1 MNNVYAV
8 INPTTQLIIGYVQTT
23 QQIEKPI
30 LVESFSI
37 DTVEG
42 KQRKLLDVLLSDEEK
57 IVSQFN
63 PEIHRDLDIKN
74 ETCYWVILNG
84 QNIPVV
90 RDTSTVKKLKSAM
103 MNLNIDQNEKTLLID
118 LALNKHNFILKS
130 MKEKPRNKI
139 RLGDVIIHN
148 NELYFITAHEYEFPI
163 GQKIISMTELSPVHL
178 KIEEE
183 SIFRVGRSA
192 NIG

>member
-8 INPTTQLIIGYVQTT
+8 INPITQLIIGYVQTT
-23 QQIEKPI
+23 QQIEKPL

-42 KQRKLLDVLLSDEEK
+42 KQRKLLDTLLSNDEK
-57 IVSQFN
+57 IVSQFD
-63 PEIHRDLDIKN
+63 PKIHCDIDIKN
-74 ETCYWVILNG
+74 ETCYWIILNG

-103 MNLNIDQNEKTLLID
+103 LNLNIEKEVKDLLTD

-139 RLGDVIIHN
+139 RLGDVVIYDGS
-148 NELYFITAHEYEFPI
+148 LYYITDHDYEYPI
-163 GQKIISMTELSPVHL
+163 GQKIISMNEISNEHI
-178 KIEEE
+178 KIKDE
-183 SIFRVGRSA
+183 SVFRVGRSA
-192 NIG
+192 FTS